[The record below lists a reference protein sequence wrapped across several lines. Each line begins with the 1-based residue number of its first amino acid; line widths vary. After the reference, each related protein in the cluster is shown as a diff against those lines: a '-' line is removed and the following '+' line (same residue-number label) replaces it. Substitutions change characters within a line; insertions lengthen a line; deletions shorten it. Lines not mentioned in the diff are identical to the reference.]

1 MNSKVNKQSSVLE
14 LHTDTSLEFVVDQ
27 VTAVLTD
34 SDLSFG
40 HGAESAEAEAVW
52 LVLHACQAAALEDVQ
67 WERSLKPAERRT
79 VELCLSKRLHGKKPM
94 AYILQQAW
102 FAGLSFY
109 VDERVLVPRSFLAE
123 WIPDQF
129 VPWIDP
135 KRVHSVLDL
144 CCGCGCIGIAT
155 ALAFEDAKVV
165 LSDISPEALEVA
177 SINIDRYDLGNRV
190 STHCGNRFAGLN
202 QKFDLILCNPPYVS
216 NQRMAKLPAEYVAE
230 PEIGLRAGVDGLDF
244 IRPFLAEAREF
255 LTDKGYVVVEA
266 GSASG
271 AVELAWPDV
280 TFTWLGTEHDEM
292 VLFLLSVDELDQ
304 YNSSFQNS
312 RTASY

>member
-1 MNSKVNKQSSVLE
+1 MNSKVNNPSTVLE
-14 LHTDTSLEFVVDQ
+14 FSADSSLEIVVDQ
-27 VTAVLTD
+27 VATVLAD

-40 HGAESAEAEAVW
+40 HGVESAEEEAVW
-52 LVLHACQAAALEDVQ
+52 LVLHACQIEAVEDVQ
-67 WERSLKPAERRT
+67 WDRRLKPEQRRT
-79 VELCLSKRLHGKKPM
+79 VESCLSKRLQSKKPM
-94 AYILQQAW
+94 AYILKQAW

-135 KRVHSVLDL
+135 RRVHSVLDL
-144 CCGCGCIGIAT
+144 CCGCGCIGIAA
-155 ALAFEDAKVV
+155 ALVFEDAKVV
-165 LSDISPEALEVA
+165 LSDVSPEALEVA
-177 SINIDRYDLGNRV
+177 NKNIDRYDLGNRV
-190 STHCGNRFAGLN
+190 STHCGNRFQGLS

-216 NQRMAKLPAEYVAE
+216 DQRMAKLPAEYLAE

-244 IRPFLAEAREF
+244 IRPFLAEARNF

-292 VLFLLSVDELDQ
+292 VLFLLSADEFDQ
-304 YNSSFQNS
+304 YESSFSTS
-312 RTASY
+312 RIVDY